1 MKVRLSRLVTGLIA
15 VVLAS
20 LCQAKGIEMSWEQVW
35 PNVASGS
42 ICPIR
47 ITLEN
52 TGQDDRGIVKVE
64 TDRSSMTYPFE
75 LPASSEKSFIAY
87 VSKEPYVTNLQV
99 TLNSRGTNVT
109 IPINLLGN
117 SNNLK
122 VVGMISQNPGE
133 LSFVA
138 KTQQAKDFIEQS
150 GATVKPQMAPDRAI
164 GYWPLSILFLG
175 EGSERLTDS
184 EVSAIK
190 HWVMMGGTLVFNGGS
205 LTPIFNDP
213 RWAGVTPLT
222 NCRATSAPAPSVLKL
237 QETIT
242 LVESTLAPGA
252 GIDQTEG
259 GRIVQARRG
268 YGLGTVVALS
278 YNMFEGPLRKWEGR
292 SSIVQRLI
300 KLSDQKKQNLQRTI
314 NPGNILDSFDSNGY
328 GSLPSTFTGDPIEG
342 SPFQAKLPDMGQVF
356 LILFLFWLV
365 VVPVHFFI
373 LGKMNRRDLAW
384 FTAPLISIGFA
395 SIFFTF
401 AKDLYSASLS
411 RQTSGNRYF
420 AAGEKTGIFEGN
432 QQFFFPR
439 FGSHEMKM
447 ENVEAIIPKI
457 AYDEY
462 YSPNLSAKDFSDQ
475 FIDVDGVRSPNFVTG
490 SLEFKETGIVQSVE
504 LTSKFKSSFKATQTG
519 SKVIVEGSITYSGK
533 ETLKNTSIAFGFED
547 HASALGEI
555 KPGVPNQFKF
565 VLNAGKNVLPHISPI
580 LSGYTKGDDV
590 GVQIGKL
597 VESQGVRS
605 FISMG
610 TVGVTQS

>member
-1 MKVRLSRLVTGLIA
+1 MKVRLSRLVTGLVA
-15 VVLAS
+15 VFLAS
-20 LCQAKGIEMSWEQVW
+20 LCQAKGIELSWEQVW
-35 PNVASGS
+35 PNVAAGS

-52 TGQDDRGIVKVE
+52 TGRDDRGVVKVE
-64 TDRSSMTYPFE
+64 TERSSMTYPFE
-75 LPASSEKSFIAY
+75 LPAGSEKSFIAY
-87 VSKEPYVTNLQV
+87 VTKEPYLTNLEV
-99 TLNSRGTNVT
+99 TLSSQSTNVT
-109 IPINLLGN
+109 IPVNLLGN
-117 SNNLK
+117 SNNVK

-138 KTQQAKDFIEQS
+138 KSQQAKDFVEQV

-164 GYWPLSILFLG
+164 GYWPLSILLLG
-175 EGSERLTDS
+175 EGSERLSDS

-213 RWAGVTPLT
+213 RWAGVSPIA
-222 NCRATSAPAPSVLKL
+222 NCRATSAPAPSILKL
-237 QETIT
+237 QEQVT
-242 LVESTLAPGA
+242 LVDSTLAPGA
-252 GIDQTEG
+252 AVDQTEG

-278 YNMFEGPLRKWEGR
+278 YNMFEGPLRKWDGR
-292 SSIVQRLI
+292 SNVIQRLI
-300 KLSDQKKQNLQRTI
+300 RLSEQKKQNLDRTI
-314 NPGNILDSFDSNGY
+314 RPGNILNSFDSNGY
-328 GSLPSTFTGDPIEG
+328 GSIAPTFTGTPIEG

-420 AAGEKTGIFEGN
+420 AVGEKTGIFEGS

-565 VLNAGKNVLPHISPI
+565 VLNAGKNVLPHVSPI
-580 LSGYTKGDDV
+580 LTGYTKGDDV
-590 GVQIGKL
+590 GVQVGKL
-597 VESQGVRS
+597 VETQGVRS
-605 FISMG
+605 FFSMG
-610 TVGVTQS
+610 TVVVTQS